1 MILITDSNKDFNTL
15 SDTYGIDNRFIFRV
29 HSYSGKWSHTFPFD
43 PAAGYNVSI
52 DSDKY
57 FHGISSGKKVVF
69 DLNFL
74 SSFENI
80 GLMLLDLE
88 SANIKECSM
97 NYNSHRFVKC
107 CPDYL
112 EKITDIEFIKK
123 FAIAKRLINARIF
136 LDKPWLKN
144 IYHLN
149 FASHFINNGLAKKIT
164 KILVDKKINNM
175 SSISPNDG
183 IFWPLLDICN
193 ELLPILGNNHF
204 NSYDKKLLS
213 FDLAY
218 NPSIFKNRISNL
230 IQKMDL
236 NFCMSETNDWY
247 IDSCFDIRYL
257 EQIDRFSLYKG
268 AIVPSINDLFKCSNM
283 ADASCSVYSF
293 FNVKMNR
300 YSELCRDII
309 YQSKT
314 IPTLCKK
321 LWKIKI

>member
-1 MILITDSNKDFNTL
+1 MILITDSTKDFSVL
-15 SDTYGIDNRFIFRV
+15 SDTYGVDKRYIFRV
-29 HSYSGKWSHTFPFD
+29 HAYKGRWAHTFPFD
-43 PAAGYNVSI
+43 PSVGYNVVM
-52 DSDKY
+52 DSDTY
-57 FHGISSGKKVVF
+57 FQGIVAGKKVIF

-74 SSFENI
+74 ASFENI

-88 SANIKECSM
+88 LAKVKDCSI
-97 NYNSHRFVKC
+97 NYNSHRFIKC

-136 LDKPWLKN
+136 LNKPWLKN

-149 FASHFINNGLAKKIT
+149 FASHFINDGLAKKIT
-164 KILVDKKINNM
+164 KILIDKKINDIENN
-175 SSISPNDG
+175 SNG
-183 IFWPLLDICN
+183 IFWPLLDVCN
-193 ELLPILGNNHF
+193 DLLPILGNSNF
-204 NSYDKKLLS
+204 NSYDKNLLS
-213 FDLAY
+213 YDLIY
-218 NPSIFKNRISNL
+218 NSSIFKNRISNI

-236 NFCMSETNDWY
+236 NFCINEPNDWY

-268 AIVPSINDLFKCSNM
+268 SIIPSINDLFKCASM
-283 ADASCSVYSF
+283 SDASCSVYSF
-293 FNVKMNR
+293 FNTKMNR

-314 IPTLCKK
+314 VPILCKK

>member
-1 MILITDSNKDFNTL
+1 MILITDSTKEFNVL
-15 SDTYGIDNRFIFRV
+15 SDTYSVDKRYIFRV
-29 HSYSGKWSHTFPFD
+29 HAYKGRWAHTFPFD
-43 PAAGYNVSI
+43 PSVGYNVI
-52 DSDKY
+52 MDSDMY
-57 FHGISSGKKVVF
+57 FQGIVAGKKVIF

-88 SANIKECSM
+88 LAKVKDCSI
-97 NYNSHRFVKC
+97 NYNSHRFIKC

-136 LDKPWLKN
+136 LNKPWLKN

-149 FASHFINNGLAKKIT
+149 FASHFINDGLAKKIT
-164 KILVDKKINNM
+164 KILIDKKINDIEKN
-175 SSISPNDG
+175 SSG
-183 IFWPLLDICN
+183 IFWPLLDVCN
-193 ELLPILGNNHF
+193 DLLPILGNNHF
-204 NSYDKKLLS
+204 NSYDKNLLS
-213 FDLAY
+213 CDLIY
-218 NPSIFKNRISNL
+218 NSSIFKNRISNI

-236 NFCMSETNDWY
+236 NFCINEPNDWY

-268 AIVPSINDLFKCSNM
+268 SIIPSINDLFKCASM
-283 ADASCSVYSF
+283 SDSSCSVYSF
-293 FNVKMNR
+293 FNTKMNR

-314 IPTLCKK
+314 VPILCKK